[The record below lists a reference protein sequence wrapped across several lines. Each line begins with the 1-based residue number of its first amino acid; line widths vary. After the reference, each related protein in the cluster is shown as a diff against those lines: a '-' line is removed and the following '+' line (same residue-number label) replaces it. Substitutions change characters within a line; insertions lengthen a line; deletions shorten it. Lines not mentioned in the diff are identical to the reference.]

1 MAAVAALA
9 ILTLGPLGFYVALG
23 SPNIPGEPAF
33 ARVTTPKGQESIAS
47 FVSQVEAHLATSPND
62 GAGWEVLAP
71 VYTRLGR
78 FDDAVQARKKAL
90 LLNGA
95 TATREAD
102 LGEAETAAANGVV
115 TAEAKAAFER
125 AVASD
130 PKEAKARYF
139 LGLAAEQ
146 DGRNDE
152 AASIWRSMVAEAPTG
167 APWVA
172 FVRQALARVSGGP
185 VATVE
190 PSTADISA
198 VANMSEDA
206 RRDTIRGMVAR
217 LADRLHDNGGDVEGW
232 LRLVRAYVVLGDRTK
247 AKDAAADAKRA
258 LGERAR
264 RRQTHRRSCQRP
276 RTRRLT
282 PHHAGTTTAMTRK
295 RRRLVLI
302 GGALCVLAV
311 AVGLMLNAFRDS
323 IVFFNSPSDVAEKRI
338 PAGTRIRIGGLVKP
352 GSVAHGD
359 NLKIRFEVTDGN
371 RDVVVAYQGVLPDLF
386 REGQGVVAEGALDGA
401 GQFNADTILAK
412 HDETYMPKEVADA
425 LKKSGHWKDAYGQ
438 RAAMPVGGG
447 GK

>member
-1 MAAVAALA
+1 MATMILWVIFALMTAAAIFAVVWPLGRASRASAGGSDLAVYKDQLKEIDSDRACGLIGEAEAEAARLEISRRLLAAADAPSGASAAATGSLRSERRRVAAVAALA
-9 ILTLGPLGFYVALG
+9 VLTLGPLGFYIALG

-33 ARVTTPKGQESIAS
+33 ARVTTPKGHESIAS
-47 FVSQVEAHLATSPND
+47 LVSQVEAHLANSPND

-90 LLNGA
+90 LLNGP

-146 DGRNDE
+146 DGMNDE
-152 AASIWRSMVAEAPTG
+152 AASIWRSMLAEAPTG

-185 VATVE
+185 VAAVE

-217 LADRLHDNGGDVEGW
+217 LANRLHDNGGDVEGW

-258 LGERAR
+258 LGERPDDVR
-264 RRQTHRRSCQRP
+264 R
-276 RTRRLT
+276 
-282 PHHAGTTTAMTRK
+282 
-295 RRRLVLI
+295 I
-302 GGALCVLAV
+302 
-311 AVGLMLNAFRDS
+311 D
-323 IVFFNSPSDVAEKRI
+323 D
-338 PAGTRIRIGGLVKP
+338 LVK
-352 GSVAHGD
+352 GLG
-359 NLKIRFEVTDGN
+359 L
-371 RDVVVAYQGVLPDLF
+371 
-386 REGQGVVAEGALDGA
+386 EG
-401 GQFNADTILAK
+401 
-412 HDETYMPKEVADA
+412 
-425 LKKSGHWKDAYGQ
+425 
-438 RAAMPVGGG
+438 
-447 GK
+447 

>member
-1 MAAVAALA
+1 MATMILWVIFALMTAAAIFAVVWPLGRASRASAGGSDLAVYKDQLKEIDSDRASGLIGEAEAEAARLEISRRLLAAADAPSGASAAATGSLRSERRRVAAVAALA
-9 ILTLGPLGFYVALG
+9 VLTLGPLGFYIALG

-33 ARVTTPKGQESIAS
+33 ARVTTPKGHESIAS
-47 FVSQVEAHLATSPND
+47 LVSQVEAHLATSPND

-90 LLNGA
+90 LLNGP

-146 DGRNDE
+146 DGMNDE
-152 AASIWRSMVAEAPTG
+152 AASIWRSMLAEAPTG

-258 LGERAR
+258 LGERPDDVR
-264 RRQTHRRSCQRP
+264 R
-276 RTRRLT
+276 
-282 PHHAGTTTAMTRK
+282 
-295 RRRLVLI
+295 I
-302 GGALCVLAV
+302 
-311 AVGLMLNAFRDS
+311 D
-323 IVFFNSPSDVAEKRI
+323 D
-338 PAGTRIRIGGLVKP
+338 LVK
-352 GSVAHGD
+352 GLG
-359 NLKIRFEVTDGN
+359 L
-371 RDVVVAYQGVLPDLF
+371 
-386 REGQGVVAEGALDGA
+386 EG
-401 GQFNADTILAK
+401 
-412 HDETYMPKEVADA
+412 
-425 LKKSGHWKDAYGQ
+425 
-438 RAAMPVGGG
+438 
-447 GK
+447 